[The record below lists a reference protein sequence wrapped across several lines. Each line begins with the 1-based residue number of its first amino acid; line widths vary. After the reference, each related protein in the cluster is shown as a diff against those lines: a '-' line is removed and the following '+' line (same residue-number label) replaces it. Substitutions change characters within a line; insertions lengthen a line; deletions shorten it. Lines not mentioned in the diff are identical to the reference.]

1 MARPTFPNPINYR
14 NNIGIGIS
22 DFLIHDGKWITM
34 NPPYAGLFP
43 EERPDWIRTGTMCSF
58 CNVTPAILFV
68 EKEKEKDDCRGHF
81 ICKTCS
87 EIINPYTE
95 TMKKKTYSTSTQE
108 SGSCENYSLEE
119 DTGIYCKISH

>member
-1 MARPTFPNPINYR
+1 MARLTFPNPINYR

-22 DFLIHDGKWITM
+22 DFVIHDGKWITM

-43 EERPDWIRTGTMCSF
+43 EERPDWIRTGTKCSF
-58 CNVTPAILFV
+58 CNVNFAILFV
-68 EKEKEKDDCRGHF
+68 EKEKDDRCGHF
-81 ICKTCS
+81 ICKTCN

-119 DTGIYCKISH
+119 NTGIYRKISH